1 MMDAS
6 GLIDALGR
14 DDLDQRAVADHLV
27 VLAKVRGKNAF
38 ECDAKYGVHPM
49 QQ

>member
-6 GLIDALGR
+6 GLIDALGQ

-27 VLAKVRGKNAF
+27 VLAKVCEGKKRVC
-38 ECDAKYGVHPM
+38 EM
-49 QQ
+49 